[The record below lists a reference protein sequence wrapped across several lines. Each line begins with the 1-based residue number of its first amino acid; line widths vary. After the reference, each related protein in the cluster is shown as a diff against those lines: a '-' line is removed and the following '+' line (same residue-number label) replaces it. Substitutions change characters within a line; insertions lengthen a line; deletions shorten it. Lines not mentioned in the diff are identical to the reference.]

1 MTTQMRVAV
10 GVLVVGLAACG
21 GGDQQAGEG
30 ALSGTVSSDGSS
42 TVYPVT
48 AAMAEEFG
56 ISTGG
61 NVRVTVGQSGTGG
74 GMRRFCAGEIDVA
87 NASRPMKDSEKQE
100 CAANGVE
107 FIELSVAYDGLSIV
121 VNPANTTVTCLTVEE
136 LKRLWEPGSQ
146 VNTWAQLRPGLP
158 NEPIKLYG
166 PGTAS
171 GTFDYFT
178 EAVVGKEDASR
189 PDYTQSEDDN
199 VLVQGVAGDRNS
211 LGYFGY
217 AYYAENQDKLKLV
230 QVDGGAGCV
239 TPSPETIKSGEYKP
253 LSRPLLIYV
262 SRASLARPEVQG
274 FLKFYN
280 ENADELVP
288 QVGYVPMDAAAYQQ
302 NISKL
307 GTGTGA

>member
-1 MTTQMRVAV
+1 MKTRTRVLT
-10 GVLVVGLAACG
+10 GVLSVGLAACG
-21 GGDQQAGEG
+21 GSQQGEAG
-30 ALSGTVSSDGSS
+30 AVSGTVSSDGSS
-42 TVYPVT
+42 TVFPVT

-56 ISTGG
+56 ISTNG

-74 GMRRFCAGEIDVA
+74 GMRRFCAGEIDIA
-87 NASRPMKDSEKQE
+87 NASRPIKDSEKQVCE
-100 CAANGVE
+100 ANGIE
-107 FIELSVAYDGLSIV
+107 FIELPVAFDGLSIV
-121 VNPANTTVTCLTVEE
+121 VNPQNTAVTCLTAEE

-146 VNTWAQLRPGLP
+146 IRTWAQLRQGLP

-178 EAVVGKEDASR
+178 EAIVGKEDASR
-189 PDYTQSEDDN
+189 SDYTQSEDDN
-199 VLVQGVAGDRNS
+199 VLVQGVAGDKNS

-230 QVDGGAGCV
+230 QVDGGEGCV
-239 TPSPETIKSGEYKP
+239 APSPETIRTGQYKP

-262 SRASLARPEVQG
+262 SRKSLERPEVQE
-274 FLKFYN
+274 FMRFYN
-280 ENADELVP
+280 ENAAELVP

-302 NISKL
+302 NMTQL